1 MSILAS
7 AISTQTKGI
16 TFDAEN
22 TGKLV
27 KFNFP
32 EDSVFVKPQDLNKTS
47 REPLIK
53 HHSPFLNKDLL
64 STVPDKARNKR

>member
-32 EDSVFVKPQDLNKTS
+32 EDSVFVKPQDLNKT
-47 REPLIK
+47 
-53 HHSPFLNKDLL
+53 
-64 STVPDKARNKR
+64 